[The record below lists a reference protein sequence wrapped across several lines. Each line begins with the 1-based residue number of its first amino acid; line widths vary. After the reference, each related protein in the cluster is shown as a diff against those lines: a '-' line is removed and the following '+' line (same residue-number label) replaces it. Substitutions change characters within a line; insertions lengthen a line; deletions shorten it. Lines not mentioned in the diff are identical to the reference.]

1 MRKMKKFATGGR
13 AERGQARYDHMMADI
28 KKDYEK
34 ARAKNPDVAK
44 AKMEQRMADAKDDLA
59 KARGEDRSST
69 RAAEKAAERALS
81 EARRTKGRSV
91 AASETRSSLASR
103 MEDTPTRVS
112 VSEKVDVGPT
122 PSLQR
127 KKETPRPAPR
137 PASSG
142 GSRTSGGS
150 SASSGSTA
158 RRSALPDYVT
168 RAGLPTYTAGEKRS
182 AAAPEGKKTT
192 STSPWAKD
200 SKGNWVNNSDA
211 ARAERG
217 KDVASLG
224 VRPLLRNVGTA
235 PDKTARGSAEAG
247 VANNIS
253 QYFKEKRERA
263 AAQAKAEQKARADRI
278 ARGQRAREAAVAG
291 NAPLRAP
298 ELLRSQ
304 GYAKG
309 GKIDGCAVRGK
320 TKAKRG

>member
-1 MRKMKKFATGGR
+1 MRKIKKFAAGGSSDR
-13 AERGQARYDHMMADI
+13 AQARYDRMMADI

-34 ARAKNPDVAK
+34 ARAKNPDIAK

-122 PSLQR
+122 PSLQQ
-127 KKETPRPAPR
+127 KKETPRPARR
-137 PASSG
+137 PA
-142 GSRTSGGS
+142 
-150 SASSGSTA
+150 ASSGS
-158 RRSALPDYVT
+158 
-168 RAGLPTYTAGEKRS
+168 
-182 AAAPEGKKTT
+182 
-192 STSPWAKD
+192 STSRGSTSGSSAVRRPVASGGGSNLEEIKRKGAALRASFTGPPATGGE
-200 SKGNWVNNSDA
+200 SKPAEPMRAPSGTGRGRILSSEDQRRLRE
-211 ARAERG
+211 ARERG
-217 KDVASLG
+217 RSYFEQGAANVERIQGMSERDKVRARMRELG
-224 VRPLLRNVGTA
+224 VP
-235 PDKTARGSAEAG
+235 
-247 VANNIS
+247 
-253 QYFKEKRERA
+253 
-263 AAQAKAEQKARADRI
+263 
-278 ARGQRAREAAVAG
+278 
-291 NAPLRAP
+291 
-298 ELLRSQ
+298 

>member
-1 MRKMKKFATGGR
+1 MRKIKKFAAGGSSDR
-13 AERGQARYDHMMADI
+13 AQARYDHMMADI

-127 KKETPRPAPR
+127 SAAPKR
-137 PASSG
+137 EAPKREAPKREAPKS
-142 GSRTSGGS
+142 
-150 SASSGSTA
+150 
-158 RRSALPDYVT
+158 LPDFVT
-168 RAGLPTYTAGEKRS
+168 RRGIKDYLKDRPGDSLLTDAGRRTMQNPKPVYTGPFSRVRTPSFDEVPPMGLGDMRAKG
-182 AAAPEGKKTT
+182 GKIK
-192 STSPWAKD
+192 AK
-200 SKGNWVNNSDA
+200 S
-211 ARAERG
+211 
-217 KDVASLG
+217 
-224 VRPLLRNVGTA
+224 
-235 PDKTARGSAEAG
+235 
-247 VANNIS
+247 
-253 QYFKEKRERA
+253 
-263 AAQAKAEQKARADRI
+263 
-278 ARGQRAREAAVAG
+278 
-291 NAPLRAP
+291 
-298 ELLRSQ
+298 
-304 GYAKG
+304 YAKG